1 MVDLCERSCFYW
13 LVSKGD
19 DTRDSVL
26 RVALAQS
33 SRVGLR
39 GITIGGL
46 ADSLDMSKSG
56 LFGHFGSKE
65 GLQSAVMDYAADA
78 FTQLVIRPA
87 LKEPRGEP
95 RLRTLFA
102 RWLGWGG
109 YADYALPG
117 GCIFVS
123 VASEYDDEP
132 DGPVRSKVVQIER
145 DLLDT
150 IETIVRGGVTEGQ
163 FREST
168 DAAAFAHDMLAIMLG
183 YNFSAR
189 LLHDPQAVQRA
200 EAAFDRLLDHIR
212 A

>member
-1 MVDLCERSCFYW
+1 LRHFERSCFYW
-13 LVSKGD
+13 VVSKGD
-19 DTRDSVL
+19 ETRDSVL

-33 SRVGLR
+33 SQLGLR

-46 ADSLDMSKSG
+46 ADALDMSKSG
-56 LFGHFGSKE
+56 LFAHFGSKE
-65 GLQSAVMDYAADA
+65 GLQSAVMDYAAEA
-78 FTQLVIRPA
+78 FTQLVVRPA

-95 RLRTLFA
+95 RLRTLFD

-123 VASEYDDEP
+123 VASEFDDEP
-132 DGPVRSKVVQIER
+132 EGPVRSKVVQIER

-150 IETIVRGGVTEGQ
+150 IETIVRGGMTEGQ
-163 FREST
+163 FRDT
-168 DAAAFAHDMLAIMLG
+168 ADPAAFAHDLLAIVLG

-189 LLHDPQAVQRA
+189 LLRDPAAEQRTR
-200 EAAFDRLLDHIR
+200 AAFDRLLDHIR